1 MYKPTLIDMKKI
13 MITAGLLIG
22 LIGASYS
29 QDAPLRKGDKAV
41 QAHREMKSAEER
53 AKMSANALEKKLNLT
68 PEQKEKVYTLQLERI
83 NKMEKLQKAAI
94 AYRKNQMEKR
104 KELMADGKE
113 KMNNILT
120 EEQEKTLEEM
130 KTKGKE
136 RLQNIRRRMHRHEK
150 FN

>member
-1 MYKPTLIDMKKI
+1 

-22 LIGASYS
+22 LVGAVYS
-29 QDAPLRKGDKAV
+29 QNTPLRKGDKAV

-53 AKMSANALEKKLNLT
+53 AKMSANALEKKLNLA
-68 PEQKEKVYTLQLERI
+68 PEQKEKVYALQLERI

-136 RLQNIRRRMHRHEK
+136 RLQNIRRRMYRHEK

>member
-1 MYKPTLIDMKKI
+1 
-13 MITAGLLIG
+13 
-22 LIGASYS
+22 
-29 QDAPLRKGDKAV
+29 
-41 QAHREMKSAEER
+41 MKSAEER

-68 PEQKEKVYTLQLERI
+68 PEQKEKVYALQLERI
-83 NKMEKLQKAAI
+83 NKMEKLQKAAS

-150 FN
+150 S

>member
-1 MYKPTLIDMKKI
+1 MKKI

-53 AKMSANALEKKLNLT
+53 AKMSANALEKKINLT